1 MFYINPNYY
10 GFSSTSYLL
19 LTNFDSRCA
28 GTELECYIT
37 SGEYTLAQFNFE
49 DTNPAFHI
57 MVCILLCVVCVYV
70 CVVCVRVRLCVVL
83 CMYLRVCV
91 CVDVCVMCVCTHA
104 CGCVCACACAR
115 VDVYGWMGACVR
127 PRVDVHACVCTYAY
141 MYVIVIHSCSIMY
154 HYTTGATDND
164 HCLSTVSSICSL
176 GKTYRL

>member
-70 CVVCVRVRLCVVL
+70 CVVCVRLCVVL

-91 CVDVCVMCVCTHA
+91 WMSVL
-104 CGCVCACACAR
+104 CVCAHTR
-115 VDVYGWMGACVR
+115 VDVYMHVCVR
-127 PRVDVHACVCTYAY
+127 VWMCAGRWVRACIRVWMCIHVCVYTYAY

-176 GKTYRL
+176 GKTHRL